1 MHRALLLLAV
11 LSLSILY
18 SEPSAAQDTFPKA
31 QPQSNTDSRNE
42 AARKLHEQGLA
53 LMEAGKLPE
62 AAESFQQALQFE
74 PEFADAYAALGRT
87 YFKMREWQKAVDNLN
102 RAAVLKSKQR
112 ESGKA
117 APVTQ
122 TTASRERRAESSEQN
137 TKPVIQ
143 INPAQSSNAA
153 APSAPLKAY
162 NRYSLNRKNAEI
174 VSSNE
179 SVSSTI
185 NLRNLLPQPS
195 ETLNELKQTE
205 TQSVATGAPVVSKDV
220 DQSKMEKTETGA
232 AVPQPETSSPFVKET
247 SAPEVLPGA
256 SIEET
261 SLTKIYRVGAN
272 DVLDVRLNDGP
283 EQQSTFYTVT
293 ATGLLEHPLLNEP
306 MLVAGLTVEE
316 IASRI
321 DADLRRRAI
330 AENAKAFVGVKDYAS
345 HPVLVSGLVKES
357 GTKFLRREAIPL
369 YVVVADAQP
378 LPEAAKVTVIRDA
391 ERSQIYDVDLN
402 RVADMDFLVH
412 SGDVITLRPNP
423 TQFIYIGGEI
433 KSPGEK
439 TFRRGLTLM
448 QVVLAA
454 GGLDPKA
461 KIAEIA
467 NNNEDGFLVSTRF
480 KLKDIVAGK
489 VIDPLLKPGDRIS
502 ILR

>member
-1 MHRALLLLAV
+1 MHRALPLLAV

-31 QPQSNTDSRNE
+31 QPQSNTESPTDRIE
-42 AARKLHEQGLA
+42 AARKLHERGLA
-53 LMEAGKLPE
+53 LMEAGKLPQ
-62 AAESFQQALQFE
+62 AAESFQEALQFE

-102 RAAVLKSKQR
+102 RAAVLKSKQHD
-112 ESGKA
+112 SGKA

-143 INPAQSSNAA
+143 INPAQSGNAA
-153 APSAPLKAY
+153 AASAPLKAY

-179 SVSSTI
+179 SASSTI

-195 ETLNELKQTE
+195 ESLNELKQTE
-205 TQSVATGAPVVSKDV
+205 TQSVATAAQAVSKD
-220 DQSKMEKTETGA
+220 
-232 AVPQPETSSPFVKET
+232 AVPQAETSSPFVKET
-247 SAPEVLPGA
+247 SAPEVLPSA
-256 SIEET
+256 KIEET
-261 SLTKIYRVGAN
+261 PLTKIYRVGAN

-306 MLVAGLTVEE
+306 MPVAGLTVEE
-316 IASRI
+316 IASGI

-330 AENAKAFVGVKDYAS
+330 VENAKAFVGVKDYAS

-378 LPEAAKVTVIRDA
+378 LPEAAKVTVIRGAA
-391 ERSQIYDVDLN
+391 ERNQIYDVDLN

-423 TQFIYIGGEI
+423 TQFIYLGGEI

-448 QVVLAA
+448 QVVLAS

-467 NNNEDGFLVSTRF
+467 NNNEEGFLVSTRF